1 MSFFRWEGE
10 RVSGRSPESSPS
22 TNHWFQNLSAEE
34 ILGRPCPRLHDL
46 RRVQRHRGSTSCMP
60 GTGATLVT
68 ILKSNFIHQTQFSP
82 HLPTPVSILL
92 SQGDSGGPL
101 LCQLDR
107 DRWEVHGVVSFGPIG
122 CTVENKPSV
131 FTRTVAYIPW
141 IEATRIRD
149 FFLHWALAASIS
161 SAVKCPTSTDSLTAS
176 SFHSM
181 MLIYVLNVLSSSYSI
196 YLYSGEALHSTHCS
210 PPFTSN
216 LIYAIKLVKSKS
228 SELLLCF
235 CFLF

>member
-10 RVSGRSPESSPS
+10 RVSGRSPKSSPS
-22 TNHWFQNLSAEE
+22 THHWFQNLSAEE
-34 ILGRPCPRLHDL
+34 ILGRPRPRLHDL
-46 RRVQRHRGSTSCMP
+46 RRVQRHWGSTSCMP
-60 GTGATLVT
+60 GRTTLWT

-82 HLPTPVSILL
+82 RLPTPVSILL
-92 SQGDSGGPL
+92 PQGDSGGPL

-181 MLIYVLNVLSSSYSI
+181 MLIHVLNVLSSSYSI
-196 YLYSGEALHSTHCS
+196 YLNSGEALHSTHCS

-228 SELLLCF
+228 SEHLLCF